1 MYKLSATDA
10 GFLYGES
17 ERTPM
22 HVASVQIMELPA
34 GIGEDEFIVGLKEFL
49 TARAHLVPYL
59 TNKLQFL
66 PMGIDHPVWVRDP
79 NFDIDNH
86 VRRLDVAV
94 PGGLSELEDAVAA
107 LHEQRLERD
116 RPLWD
121 LVVLCGLEGGRVA
134 YYSRAHHACLDG
146 MAGQAATQILMDTS
160 SEPREIE
167 PAEAE
172 FEARAAQYNLAQLC
186 VGALEN
192 FFKIGIDQG
201 LSAARGMETAV
212 RIIQRSLH
220 PLKRFGAMLDAAPR
234 TRFNTSVGRTRTYAV
249 GEMSMVDVKAIAKT
263 LGGTVNDVFITISGG
278 GLRRYLERAGELP
291 TTPLIAGCPVS
302 LRKPGDTSMNNQVT
316 MMQVALGTHIEHPA
330 VRLGFVQMSA
340 AAAKGVTADV
350 FANLETN
357 IAFPG
362 LPVLV
367 SIGSWFA
374 ENLDMARRA
383 SMPFNLVISNIPGP
397 RETLYSNGAR
407 MLTHYPVSIP
417 THGNAVN
424 LTVQSYNGVLY
435 FSVTACAKA
444 LPDAR
449 VLRDDLLAEFEAM
462 CTLAIPALAEQA
474 PVVSVAKSE
483 PGERAGYAERT
494 KAGMEA
500 PRKRGREFGRP
511 RKLNHAQVEHA
522 LSMIDQDEL
531 RDEVARLLDVNPST
545 LHKRLQAQL

>member
-34 GIGEDEFIVGLKEFL
+34 GIGEDEFIVGLKAFL

-86 VRRLDVAV
+86 VRRLDIAA

-107 LHEQRLERD
+107 LHQQRLERD

-121 LVVLCGLEGGRVA
+121 LVVLCGLQGGRVA

-146 MAGQAATQILMDTS
+146 VAGQAATQILMDTS
-160 SEPREIE
+160 PEPREIK
-167 PAEAE
+167 PTEAE
-172 FEARAAQYNLAQLC
+172 FEARTAQYNLAQLW

-192 FFKIGIDQG
+192 FFKIGINQG
-201 LSAARGMETAV
+201 LSAARGMESAA
-212 RIIQRSLH
+212 RMIQRSLH
-220 PLKRFGAMLDAAPR
+220 PLDRFGAMLDAAPR
-234 TRFNTSVGRTRTYAV
+234 TRFNGSVGKTRTYAV

-263 LGGTVNDVFITISGG
+263 LGGTVNDVFMTISGG
-278 GLRRYLERAGELP
+278 ALRRYFERAGELP
-291 TTPLIAGCPVS
+291 TTTLIAGCPVS
-302 LRKPGDTSMNNQVT
+302 LRKPGDSLMNNQVT

-330 VRLGFVQMSA
+330 IRLCFVQMSA
-340 AAAKGVTADV
+340 IAAKGVTADV

-362 LPVLV
+362 LPALV
-367 SIGSWFA
+367 SIGTRLA
-374 ENLDMARRA
+374 ENLDVARGI

-435 FSVTACAKA
+435 FSLTACAKA

-462 CTLAIPALAEQA
+462 CTLVIPALAKQA
-474 PVVSVAKSE
+474 P
-483 PGERAGYAERT
+483 AGTAT
-494 KAGMEA
+494 
-500 PRKRGREFGRP
+500 
-511 RKLNHAQVEHA
+511 
-522 LSMIDQDEL
+522 
-531 RDEVARLLDVNPST
+531 EVAVPEARKPARPLEPVAESASKKPRLEWKQPLSEASNSEGHGNST
-545 LHKRLQAQL
+545 PHGSNMLSR